1 MFRGQFY
8 NHNMMDGM
16 NMESKTISKPRVLG
30 IRYPLSRD
38 PIFVAVKDTSKSIG
52 EILMDTVAA
61 LETAGKTHESFQLQ
75 QAMNDHVPFVKGQQ
89 FSREQSIET
98 VPFQE
103 KILSGENVN
112 YAEVNLLK
120 QHVGG
125 TIKVSF

>member
-1 MFRGQFY
+1 
-8 NHNMMDGM
+8 M
-16 NMESKTISKPRVLG
+16 NMESETIVKPRVLG

-38 PIFVAVKDTSKSIG
+38 PIFVAVTDASKTIG
-52 EILMDTVAA
+52 ETLMDTVTA
-61 LETAGKTHESFQLQ
+61 LETAGKAHESMQLQ
-75 QAMNDHVPFVKGQQ
+75 QAMSDHVPFVKGQQ
-89 FSREQSIET
+89 FSIEQSIET

-125 TIKVSF
+125 AIAVSF

>member
-1 MFRGQFY
+1 M
-8 NHNMMDGM
+8 NDGM
-16 NMESKTISKPRVLG
+16 NMESKTIVKPRVLG

-38 PIFVAVKDTSKSIG
+38 PIFVAVTDTSKSIG
-52 EILMDTVAA
+52 EIMVDTVAA
-61 LETAGKTHESFQLQ
+61 LETAGKTHEAFQLQ

-89 FSREQSIET
+89 FSREQPLET

-120 QHVGG
+120 EHVGG
-125 TIKVSF
+125 AIKDSFWP

>member
-1 MFRGQFY
+1 
-8 NHNMMDGM
+8 
-16 NMESKTISKPRVLG
+16 MESKTIEKPRVLG

-38 PIFVAVKDTSKSIG
+38 PIFVAVTGTSKTIG
-52 EILMDTVAA
+52 ETLMDTVTA
-61 LETAGKTHESFQLQ
+61 LETAGKTHESMQLQ
-75 QAMNDHVPFVKGQQ
+75 QAMNDHIPFVKGVQ
-89 FSREQSIET
+89 FSSEQSIET

-125 TIKVSF
+125 AIEVLF